1 MVSQVS
7 VAYQQIKSM
16 IFHMQ
21 LLPGTRI
28 PESMICEK
36 LSISRTPIRDALR
49 ALASEG
55 LVTIELNR
63 GATVKDFSDDEVR
76 KIGEIRLAQDI
87 LSAHLASYF
96 GSVADFTRLEHLA
109 DLCEAAAS
117 KCDVY
122 LRIQADIDFHIA
134 IAQISRNEHLLRQ
147 QNSIYQLSHLIHI
160 SKYTDIPQSL
170 IQISHHKPIIAA
182 IRAGN
187 FPTIC
192 SLVGQHIKDFYQL
205 DPYLLVD
212 SPPLEHHTN

>member
-1 MVSQVS
+1 MSSSRPVCLLFLEMTGSLPAGFRTGKVVVFMVSQVS

-76 KIGEIRLAQDI
+76 KIGEIRWM
-87 LSAHLASYF
+87 F
-96 GSVADFTRLEHLA
+96 FFPCWMEWG
-109 DLCEAAAS
+109 
-117 KCDVY
+117 
-122 LRIQADIDFHIA
+122 LRII
-134 IAQISRNEHLLRQ
+134 LLG
-147 QNSIYQLSHLIHI
+147 
-160 SKYTDIPQSL
+160 PQSL
-170 IQISHHKPIIAA
+170 PQA
-182 IRAGN
+182 
-187 FPTIC
+187 C
-192 SLVGQHIKDFYQL
+192 SS
-205 DPYLLVD
+205 LL
-212 SPPLEHHTN
+212 PAMT